1 MSRRTDRLNARAE
14 ELRIQEH
21 IAQLRVGN
29 AQRGIAHNATSII
42 GQFESTRG
50 AYRAELDAARGAL
63 RAIHAEQHTIIE
75 ELDCHTTDLPDLA
88 LILVSDPKGPRVI
101 ERRDPDNNGSDETN
115 WYDLG
120 AGDDEG
126 PMSFD
131 EAIGVTPE
139 NPRGHEFSR
148 LYTQE
153 EVDNLLDVTEGR

>member
-14 ELRIQEH
+14 ELRVQEH
-21 IAQLRVGN
+21 IAQIRVGN
-29 AQRGIAHNATSII
+29 AQRAIAQNTTTFT
-42 GQFESTRG
+42 GQFEATRN

-63 RAIHAEQHTIIE
+63 RSIHVEQHTIIE

-88 LILVSDPKGPRVI
+88 LILVSDPEGPRVI
-101 ERRDPDNNGSDETN
+101 ERRDPSNVGTDETN

-120 AGDDEG
+120 AGDEH

-139 NPRGHEFSR
+139 NPQGHEFFR
-148 LYTQE
+148 LYTQD
-153 EVDNLLDVTEGR
+153 EVDDLLDVAFGV